1 MYIRGYFEDNW
12 FKLVIGGVS
21 LYEKIIRDN
30 KKLLLFLLG
39 MSIIQFGVALFLRM
53 NIGSDPF
60 TVFTQGLANTLN
72 NLGMNVTTGTANRI
86 ILVVLFSIILL
97 LNKNHIKI
105 GTIICVIGVGP
116 IIDLGV
122 RVVSVLPVE
131 SYSYLLKMFLIAL
144 VCFIIAIGFSILSAT
159 KVGVAPND
167 IIPFIIKERINCE
180 YRWIRICMDAFL
192 LIGGFMLGGTVG
204 VGTIIAM
211 ATTGP
216 FIQLCL
222 PYGQKFTDFIL
233 INKDESQEE
242 LSMNTF

>member
-1 MYIRGYFEDNW
+1 
-12 FKLVIGGVS
+12 
-21 LYEKIIRDN
+21 
-30 KKLLLFLLG
+30 

-116 IIDLGV
+116 IIDLGI

-144 VCFIIAIGFSILSAT
+144 GCFIIAIGFSILSAT

-222 PYGQKFTDFIL
+222 PYGQNFTDFIL

>member
-1 MYIRGYFEDNW
+1 MK
-12 FKLVIGGVS
+12 KLSETI
-21 LYEKIIRDN
+21 

-39 MSIIQFGVALFLRM
+39 MSIIQVGVALFLRM

-144 VCFIIAIGFSILSAT
+144 GCFIIAIGFSILSAT

>member
-1 MYIRGYFEDNW
+1 M
-12 FKLVIGGVS
+12 
-21 LYEKIIRDN
+21 
-30 KKLLLFLLG
+30 KKLSEATKRIIIFLIG

-72 NLGMNVTTGTANRI
+72 NLGVNATTGTANRI
-86 ILVVLFSIILL
+86 ILIVLFSIILL
-97 LNKNHIKI
+97 LNKSHIKI
-105 GTIICVIGVGP
+105 GTMICVVGVGP

-122 RVVSVLPVE
+122 SMVSILPVE
-131 SYSYLLKMFLIAL
+131 SYNYLLKMFLIAL
-144 VCFIIAIGFSILSAT
+144 GCFIIAIGFSMLSAT

-167 IIPFIIKERINCE
+167 IIPFIIKERTNWE
-180 YRWIRICMDAFL
+180 YRWIRILMDAVL
-192 LIGGFMLGGTVG
+192 LISGFMLGGTVG

-222 PYGQKFTDFIL
+222 PYGEKLTNFIL
-233 INKDESQEE
+233 MGKLDLNEV
-242 LSMNTF
+242 

>member
-1 MYIRGYFEDNW
+1 M
-12 FKLVIGGVS
+12 
-21 LYEKIIRDN
+21 
-30 KKLLLFLLG
+30 KKLSETTKRIIIFLIG

-72 NLGMNVTTGTANRI
+72 NLGVNATTGTANRI
-86 ILVVLFSIILL
+86 ILIVLFSIILL
-97 LNKNHIKI
+97 LNKSHIKI
-105 GTIICVIGVGP
+105 GTMICVVGVGP

-122 RVVSVLPVE
+122 SMVSILPVE
-131 SYSYLLKMFLIAL
+131 SYNYLLKMFLIAL
-144 VCFIIAIGFSILSAT
+144 GCFIIAIGFSMLSAT

-167 IIPFIIKERINCE
+167 IIPFIIKERTNWE
-180 YRWIRICMDAFL
+180 YRWIRILMDAVL
-192 LIGGFMLGGTVG
+192 LISGFILGGTVG

-222 PYGQKFTDFIL
+222 PYGEKFTNFIL
-233 INKDESQEE
+233 MGNLDLNEV
-242 LSMNTF
+242 

>member
-1 MYIRGYFEDNW
+1 M
-12 FKLVIGGVS
+12 
-21 LYEKIIRDN
+21 
-30 KKLLLFLLG
+30 KKLSEATKRIIIFLIG

-72 NLGMNVTTGTANRI
+72 NLGVNATTGTANRI
-86 ILVVLFSIILL
+86 ILIVLFSIILL
-97 LNKNHIKI
+97 LNKSHIKI
-105 GTIICVIGVGP
+105 GTMICVVGVGP

-122 RVVSVLPVE
+122 SMVSILPVE
-131 SYSYLLKMFLIAL
+131 SYNYLLKMFLIAL
-144 VCFIIAIGFSILSAT
+144 GCFIIAIGFSMLSAT

-167 IIPFIIKERINCE
+167 IIPFLIKERTNWE
-180 YRWIRICMDAFL
+180 YRWIRILMDAVL
-192 LIGGFMLGGTVG
+192 LISGFMLGGTVG

-222 PYGQKFTDFIL
+222 PYGEKLTNFIL
-233 INKDESQEE
+233 MGKLDLNEV
-242 LSMNTF
+242 

>member
-1 MYIRGYFEDNW
+1 MK
-12 FKLVIGGVS
+12 KLSETI
-21 LYEKIIRDN
+21 

-144 VCFIIAIGFSILSAT
+144 GCFIIAIGFSILSAT

-222 PYGQKFTDFIL
+222 PYGQKFTDFIP

>member
-1 MYIRGYFEDNW
+1 MR
-12 FKLVIGGVS
+12 KLSETI
-21 LYEKIIRDN
+21 
-30 KKLLLFLLG
+30 KKLLLFFLG

-144 VCFIIAIGFSILSAT
+144 GCFIIAIGFSILSAT

>member
-1 MYIRGYFEDNW
+1 M
-12 FKLVIGGVS
+12 
-21 LYEKIIRDN
+21 
-30 KKLLLFLLG
+30 KKLSETIKKILIFLLG

-144 VCFIIAIGFSILSAT
+144 GCFIIAIGFSILSAT

-242 LSMNTF
+242 LSVNTF

>member
-1 MYIRGYFEDNW
+1 MK
-12 FKLVIGGVS
+12 KLS
-21 LYEKIIRDN
+21 EII
-30 KKLLLFLLG
+30 KKLLLFLMG

-144 VCFIIAIGFSILSAT
+144 GCFIIAIGFSILSAT

>member
-1 MYIRGYFEDNW
+1 MK
-12 FKLVIGGVS
+12 KLSETI
-21 LYEKIIRDN
+21 KI
-30 KKLLLFLLG
+30 LLLFLLG

-144 VCFIIAIGFSILSAT
+144 GCFIIAIGFSILSAT

>member
-1 MYIRGYFEDNW
+1 M
-12 FKLVIGGVS
+12 
-21 LYEKIIRDN
+21 
-30 KKLLLFLLG
+30 KKLSETIKKILIFLLG

-144 VCFIIAIGFSILSAT
+144 GCFIIAIGFSMLSAT

>member
-1 MYIRGYFEDNW
+1 M
-12 FKLVIGGVS
+12 
-21 LYEKIIRDN
+21 
-30 KKLLLFLLG
+30 KKLSETTKRIIIFLIG

-72 NLGMNVTTGTANRI
+72 NLGVNATTGTANRI
-86 ILVVLFSIILL
+86 ILIVLFSIILL
-97 LNKNHIKI
+97 LNKSHIKI
-105 GTIICVIGVGP
+105 GTMICVVGVGP

-122 RVVSVLPVE
+122 SMVSILPVE
-131 SYSYLLKMFLIAL
+131 SYNYLLKMFLIAL
-144 VCFIIAIGFSILSAT
+144 GCFIIAIGFSMLSAT

-167 IIPFIIKERINCE
+167 IIPFIIKERTNWE
-180 YRWIRICMDAFL
+180 YRWIRIVMDAVL
-192 LIGGFMLGGTVG
+192 LISGFILGGTVG

-222 PYGQKFTDFIL
+222 PYGEKFTNFIL
-233 INKDESQEE
+233 MGNLDLNEV
-242 LSMNTF
+242 

>member
-1 MYIRGYFEDNW
+1 M
-12 FKLVIGGVS
+12 
-21 LYEKIIRDN
+21 
-30 KKLLLFLLG
+30 KKLSEATKRIIIFLIG

-72 NLGMNVTTGTANRI
+72 NLGVNATTGTANRI
-86 ILVVLFSIILL
+86 ILIVLFSIILL
-97 LNKNHIKI
+97 LNKSHIKI
-105 GTIICVIGVGP
+105 GTMICVVGVGP

-122 RVVSVLPVE
+122 SMVSILPVE
-131 SYSYLLKMFLIAL
+131 SYNYLLKMFLIAL
-144 VCFIIAIGFSILSAT
+144 GCFIIAIGFSMLSAT

-167 IIPFIIKERINCE
+167 IIPFIIKERTNWE
-180 YRWIRICMDAFL
+180 YRWIRIVMDAVL
-192 LIGGFMLGGTVG
+192 LISGSILGGTVG

-222 PYGQKFTDFIL
+222 PYGEKFTNFIL
-233 INKDESQEE
+233 MGKLDLNEV
-242 LSMNTF
+242 

>member
-1 MYIRGYFEDNW
+1 MK
-12 FKLVIGGVS
+12 KLSETI
-21 LYEKIIRDN
+21 

-60 TVFTQGLANTLN
+60 TVFTLGLATTLYK
-72 NLGMNVTTGTANRI
+72 LVKNVTTGTANRI

-144 VCFIIAIGFSILSAT
+144 GCFIIAIGFSILSAT

-222 PYGQKFTDFIL
+222 PYGLNFTDFIL

>member
-1 MYIRGYFEDNW
+1 M
-12 FKLVIGGVS
+12 
-21 LYEKIIRDN
+21 
-30 KKLLLFLLG
+30 KKLSETTKRIIIFLIG

-72 NLGMNVTTGTANRI
+72 NLGVNATTGTANRI
-86 ILVVLFSIILL
+86 ILIVLFSIILL
-97 LNKNHIKI
+97 LNKSHIKI
-105 GTIICVIGVGP
+105 GTMICVVGVGP

-122 RVVSVLPVE
+122 SMVSILPVE
-131 SYSYLLKMFLIAL
+131 SYNYLLKMFLIAL
-144 VCFIIAIGFSILSAT
+144 GCFIIAIGFSMLSAT

-167 IIPFIIKERINCE
+167 IIPFIIKERTNWE
-180 YRWIRICMDAFL
+180 YRWIRILMAAVL
-192 LIGGFMLGGTVG
+192 LISGFMLGGTVG

-222 PYGQKFTDFIL
+222 PYGEKFTNFIL
-233 INKDESQEE
+233 MGKLDLNEV
-242 LSMNTF
+242 

>member
-1 MYIRGYFEDNW
+1 
-12 FKLVIGGVS
+12 
-21 LYEKIIRDN
+21 
-30 KKLLLFLLG
+30 

-116 IIDLGV
+116 IIDLGI

-144 VCFIIAIGFSILSAT
+144 GCFIIAIGFSILSAT

>member
-1 MYIRGYFEDNW
+1 
-12 FKLVIGGVS
+12 
-21 LYEKIIRDN
+21 
-30 KKLLLFLLG
+30 
-39 MSIIQFGVALFLRM
+39 M

-144 VCFIIAIGFSILSAT
+144 GCFIIAIGFSILSAT

>member
-1 MYIRGYFEDNW
+1 M
-12 FKLVIGGVS
+12 
-21 LYEKIIRDN
+21 
-30 KKLLLFLLG
+30 KKLSEATKRIIIFLIG

-72 NLGMNVTTGTANRI
+72 NLGVNATTGTANRI
-86 ILVVLFSIILL
+86 ILIVLFSIILL

-144 VCFIIAIGFSILSAT
+144 GCFIIAIGFSMLSAT

-167 IIPFIIKERINCE
+167 IIPFIIKERTNWE
-180 YRWIRICMDAFL
+180 YRWIRILMDAVL
-192 LIGGFMLGGTVG
+192 LISGFMLGGTVG

-222 PYGQKFTDFIL
+222 PYGEKFTNFIL
-233 INKDESQEE
+233 MGNLDLNEV
-242 LSMNTF
+242 

>member
-1 MYIRGYFEDNW
+1 M
-12 FKLVIGGVS
+12 
-21 LYEKIIRDN
+21 
-30 KKLLLFLLG
+30 KKLSEATKRIIIFLIG

-72 NLGMNVTTGTANRI
+72 NLGVNATTGTANRI
-86 ILVVLFSIILL
+86 ILIVLFSIILL
-97 LNKNHIKI
+97 LNKSHIKI
-105 GTIICVIGVGP
+105 GTMICVVGVGP

-122 RVVSVLPVE
+122 SMVSILPVE
-131 SYSYLLKMFLIAL
+131 SYNYLLKMFLIAL
-144 VCFIIAIGFSILSAT
+144 GCFIIAIGFSMLSAT

-167 IIPFIIKERINCE
+167 IIPFIIKERTNWE
-180 YRWIRICMDAFL
+180 YRWIRILMDAVL
-192 LIGGFMLGGTVG
+192 LISGFMLGGTVG

-222 PYGQKFTDFIL
+222 PYGEKFTDFIL
-233 INKDESQEE
+233 TGKLDLNEV
-242 LSMNTF
+242 

>member
-1 MYIRGYFEDNW
+1 M
-12 FKLVIGGVS
+12 
-21 LYEKIIRDN
+21 
-30 KKLLLFLLG
+30 KKLSEATKRIIIFLIG

-72 NLGMNVTTGTANRI
+72 NLGVNATTGTANRI
-86 ILVVLFSIILL
+86 ILIVLFGIILL
-97 LNKNHIKI
+97 LNKSHIKI
-105 GTIICVIGVGP
+105 GTMICVVGVGP

-122 RVVSVLPVE
+122 SMVSILPVE
-131 SYSYLLKMFLIAL
+131 SYNYLLKMFLIAL
-144 VCFIIAIGFSILSAT
+144 GCFIIAIGFSMLSAT

-167 IIPFIIKERINCE
+167 IIPFIIKERTNWE
-180 YRWIRICMDAFL
+180 YRWIRILMDAVL
-192 LIGGFMLGGTVG
+192 LISGFMLGGTVG

-222 PYGQKFTDFIL
+222 PYGEKFTNFIL
-233 INKDESQEE
+233 MGNLDLNEV
-242 LSMNTF
+242 

>member
-1 MYIRGYFEDNW
+1 M
-12 FKLVIGGVS
+12 
-21 LYEKIIRDN
+21 
-30 KKLLLFLLG
+30 KKLSETTKRILIFLLG

-72 NLGMNVTTGTANRI
+72 NLGVNATTGTANRI
-86 ILVVLFSIILL
+86 ILIVLFSIILL
-97 LNKNHIKI
+97 LNKSHIKI
-105 GTIICVIGVGP
+105 GTMICVVGVGP

-122 RVVSVLPVE
+122 SMVSILPVE
-131 SYSYLLKMFLIAL
+131 SYNYLLKMFLIAL
-144 VCFIIAIGFSILSAT
+144 GCFIIAIGFSMLSAT

-167 IIPFIIKERINCE
+167 IIPFIIKERTNWE
-180 YRWIRICMDAFL
+180 YRWIRILMDAVL
-192 LIGGFMLGGTVG
+192 LISGFMLGGTVG

-222 PYGQKFTDFIL
+222 PYGEKFTNFIL
-233 INKDESQEE
+233 MGKLDLNEV
-242 LSMNTF
+242 

>member
-1 MYIRGYFEDNW
+1 MK
-12 FKLVIGGVS
+12 KLSETI
-21 LYEKIIRDN
+21 

-144 VCFIIAIGFSILSAT
+144 GCFIIAIGFSILSAT
-159 KVGVAPND
+159 KVWVAPND

-242 LSMNTF
+242 LSVNTF

>member
-1 MYIRGYFEDNW
+1 
-12 FKLVIGGVS
+12 
-21 LYEKIIRDN
+21 
-30 KKLLLFLLG
+30 

-144 VCFIIAIGFSILSAT
+144 GCFIIAIGFSILSAT
-159 KVGVAPND
+159 KVGVSPND

>member
-1 MYIRGYFEDNW
+1 M
-12 FKLVIGGVS
+12 
-21 LYEKIIRDN
+21 
-30 KKLLLFLLG
+30 KKLSEATKRIIIFLIG

-72 NLGMNVTTGTANRI
+72 NLGVNATTGTANRI
-86 ILVVLFSIILL
+86 ILIVLFSIILL
-97 LNKNHIKI
+97 LNKSHIKI
-105 GTIICVIGVGP
+105 GTMICVVGVGP

-122 RVVSVLPVE
+122 SMVSILPVE
-131 SYSYLLKMFLIAL
+131 SYNYLLKMFLIAL
-144 VCFIIAIGFSILSAT
+144 GCFIIAIGFSMLSAT

-222 PYGQKFTDFIL
+222 PYGEKFTNFIL
-233 INKDESQEE
+233 MGNLDLNEV
-242 LSMNTF
+242 

>member
-1 MYIRGYFEDNW
+1 
-12 FKLVIGGVS
+12 
-21 LYEKIIRDN
+21 
-30 KKLLLFLLG
+30 

-144 VCFIIAIGFSILSAT
+144 VCFIIAIGFSKLSAT

-167 IIPFIIKERINCE
+167 IIHFIIKERINCE

>member
-1 MYIRGYFEDNW
+1 M
-12 FKLVIGGVS
+12 
-21 LYEKIIRDN
+21 
-30 KKLLLFLLG
+30 KKLSEATKRIIIFLIG

-72 NLGMNVTTGTANRI
+72 NLGVNATTGTANRI
-86 ILVVLFSIILL
+86 ILIVLFSIILL
-97 LNKNHIKI
+97 LNKSHIKI
-105 GTIICVIGVGP
+105 GTMICVVGVGP

-122 RVVSVLPVE
+122 SMVSILPVE
-131 SYSYLLKMFLIAL
+131 SYNYLLKMFLIAL
-144 VCFIIAIGFSILSAT
+144 GCFIIAIGFSMLSAT

-167 IIPFIIKERINCE
+167 IIPFIIKERTNWE
-180 YRWIRICMDAFL
+180 YRWIRILMDAVL
-192 LIGGFMLGGTVG
+192 LISGFMLGGTVG

-222 PYGQKFTDFIL
+222 PYGEKLTDFIL
-233 INKDESQEE
+233 MGKLDLNEV
-242 LSMNTF
+242 

>member
-1 MYIRGYFEDNW
+1 M
-12 FKLVIGGVS
+12 
-21 LYEKIIRDN
+21 
-30 KKLLLFLLG
+30 KKLSEATKRIIIFLIG

-72 NLGMNVTTGTANRI
+72 NLGVNATTGTANRI
-86 ILVVLFSIILL
+86 ILIVLFSIILL
-97 LNKNHIKI
+97 LNKSHIKI
-105 GTIICVIGVGP
+105 GTMICVVGVGP

-122 RVVSVLPVE
+122 SMVSILPVE
-131 SYSYLLKMFLIAL
+131 SYNYLLKMFLIAL
-144 VCFIIAIGFSILSAT
+144 GCFIIAIGFSMLSAT

-167 IIPFIIKERINCE
+167 IIPFIIKERTNWE
-180 YRWIRICMDAFL
+180 YRWIRILMDAVL
-192 LIGGFMLGGTVG
+192 LISGFMLGGTVG

-222 PYGQKFTDFIL
+222 PYGEKFTDFIL
-233 INKDESQEE
+233 MGKLDLNEV
-242 LSMNTF
+242 

>member
-1 MYIRGYFEDNW
+1 M
-12 FKLVIGGVS
+12 
-21 LYEKIIRDN
+21 
-30 KKLLLFLLG
+30 KKLSETTKRIIIFFIG

-72 NLGMNVTTGTANRI
+72 NLGVNATTGTANRI
-86 ILVVLFSIILL
+86 ILIVLFSIILL
-97 LNKNHIKI
+97 LNKSHIKI
-105 GTIICVIGVGP
+105 GTMICVVGVGP

-122 RVVSVLPVE
+122 SMVSILPVE
-131 SYSYLLKMFLIAL
+131 SYNYLLKMFLIAL
-144 VCFIIAIGFSILSAT
+144 GCFIIAIGFSMLSAT

-167 IIPFIIKERINCE
+167 IIPFIIKERTNWE
-180 YRWIRICMDAFL
+180 YRWIRILMDAVL
-192 LIGGFMLGGTVG
+192 LISGFMLGGTVG

-222 PYGQKFTDFIL
+222 PYGEKFTNFIL
-233 INKDESQEE
+233 MGNLDLNEV
-242 LSMNTF
+242 

>member
-1 MYIRGYFEDNW
+1 M
-12 FKLVIGGVS
+12 
-21 LYEKIIRDN
+21 
-30 KKLLLFLLG
+30 KKLSEATKRIIIFLIG

-72 NLGMNVTTGTANRI
+72 NLGVNATTGTANRI
-86 ILVVLFSIILL
+86 ILIVLFSIILL
-97 LNKNHIKI
+97 LNKSHTKI
-105 GTIICVIGVGP
+105 GTMICVVGVGP

-122 RVVSVLPVE
+122 SMVSILPVE
-131 SYSYLLKMFLIAL
+131 SYNYLLKMFLIAL
-144 VCFIIAIGFSILSAT
+144 GCFIIAIGFSMLSAT

-167 IIPFIIKERINCE
+167 IIPFIIKERTNWE
-180 YRWIRICMDAFL
+180 YRWIRILMDAVL
-192 LIGGFMLGGTVG
+192 LISGSILGGTVG

-222 PYGQKFTDFIL
+222 PYGEKFTNFIL
-233 INKDESQEE
+233 MGNLDLNEV
-242 LSMNTF
+242 

>member
-1 MYIRGYFEDNW
+1 M
-12 FKLVIGGVS
+12 
-21 LYEKIIRDN
+21 
-30 KKLLLFLLG
+30 KKLSEATKRIIIYLIG

-72 NLGMNVTTGTANRI
+72 NLGVNATTGTANRI
-86 ILVVLFSIILL
+86 ILIVLFSIILL
-97 LNKNHIKI
+97 LNKSHIKI
-105 GTIICVIGVGP
+105 GTMICVVGVGP

-122 RVVSVLPVE
+122 SMVSILPVE
-131 SYSYLLKMFLIAL
+131 SYNYLLKMFLIAL
-144 VCFIIAIGFSILSAT
+144 GCFIIAIGFSMLSAT

-167 IIPFIIKERINCE
+167 IIPFIIKERTNWE
-180 YRWIRICMDAFL
+180 YRWIRILMDAVL
-192 LIGGFMLGGTVG
+192 LISGFMLGGTVG

-222 PYGQKFTDFIL
+222 PYGEKFTNFIL
-233 INKDESQEE
+233 MGNLDLNEV
-242 LSMNTF
+242 

>member
-1 MYIRGYFEDNW
+1 MR
-12 FKLVIGGVS
+12 KLSETI
-21 LYEKIIRDN
+21 

-116 IIDLGV
+116 IIDLGI

-144 VCFIIAIGFSILSAT
+144 GCFIIAIGFSILSAT

-242 LSMNTF
+242 LSVNTF